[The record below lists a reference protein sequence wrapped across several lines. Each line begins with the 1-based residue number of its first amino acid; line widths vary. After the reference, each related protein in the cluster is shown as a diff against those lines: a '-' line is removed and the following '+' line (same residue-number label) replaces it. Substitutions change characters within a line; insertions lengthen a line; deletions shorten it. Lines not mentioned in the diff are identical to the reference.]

1 MCLFS
6 HCNHILLAV
15 LLAEVAAGG
24 LRAAPAA
31 AAARKA
37 APVVVIH
44 GRNSL
49 AGESD
54 RRFALSLSRHA
65 VRWFREGGLE
75 ADLRSDEKLAA
86 DLRGRQVAMLIHC
99 AQPQPDQLREL
110 RAFVARGGTLIV
122 CYSASPDLAELM
134 GIRLGA
140 YLKAE
145 PGQFAAMVFR
155 QERPVNTPPQIAQSS
170 PNIFPAAAL
179 AGRSTVLAWWTDRQG
194 RPSGQAAWLQ
204 GAAGFWMTHIL
215 TADGDAA
222 DKGRLLVA
230 LAADRHPAL
239 WREAAAAR
247 LKRILAGAPWTGQ
260 EEARHQ
266 ARALPGGKRR
276 EAALAAVEQAY
287 GSGREARRLLD
298 AGRGAE
304 AWLVAD
310 ETGGRMMEAYGLMQ
324 APQAG
329 EIRAVW
335 DHSGQGLYPG
345 DWPRTCRALKD
356 AGISDLLVNVAA
368 PGFAHCRLDALPRS
382 PVYESQGDQLAACL
396 AAARPLGLRVHA
408 WMIAFSTTHAT
419 PHRMQVFSQRGWLLQ
434 ATDGTEAPWLD
445 PAVPEVR
452 AMLVQAAD
460 EILARYRVDGI
471 HLDFVRY
478 PNYYGS
484 LGEGVRRRFE
494 ASRGQKVADWPE
506 AARRQPLFNELVRW
520 RGAQTTALVA
530 EIRRLQRRVAPGVWL
545 TAAVLGKYPTCVES
559 VGQDWEGWIE
569 QGYLDYVLPMNY
581 TEQRED
587 FRALVTQQTRTPR
600 QAAKLVGGIGVTASE
615 SRLDAFGVIDQV
627 NLLRARGAAGF
638 ALFDLDATL
647 MREIL
652 PVLQLGLTAPRTRG
666 VGAGE

>member
-1 MCLFS
+1 MFLFS
-6 HCNHILLAV
+6 HFTRILLAG
-15 LLAEVAAGG
+15 LLAGVAAGG

-31 AAARKA
+31 AIARKP

-44 GRNSL
+44 GRRSL

-54 RRFALSLSRHA
+54 RSFALSLSRHA

-86 DLRGRQVAMLIHC
+86 DLRGRQVAMLNHC

-122 CYSASPDLAELM
+122 CYSASPGLADLM
-134 GIRLGA
+134 GVRLGT
-140 YLKAE
+140 YLKADA
-145 PGQFAAMVFR
+145 GQFSAMRFEPR
-155 QERPVNTPPQIAQSS
+155 KPVNTPRQIAQSS
-170 PNIFPAAAL
+170 PNILPAAVIE
-179 AGRSTVLAWWTDRQG
+179 GRSTVLAWWVDRQG
-194 RPSGQAAWLQ
+194 GPSGQAAWLQ

-222 DKGRLLVA
+222 EKGRLLVA

-239 WREAAAAR
+239 WRDAAAAR
-247 LKRILAGAPWTGQ
+247 LKRVLAGAPWTGQ

-287 GSGREARRLLD
+287 GGGREARRLLD

-345 DWPRTCRALKD
+345 DWPRTCRVLKD

-419 PHRMQVFSQRGWLLQ
+419 PYRMQVFSQRGWLLQ
-434 ATDGTEAPWLD
+434 ATDGTYAPWLD

-452 AMLVQAAD
+452 AMLVQAAG

-478 PNYYGS
+478 PDYYGS

-494 ASRGQKVADWPE
+494 ASRGRKIADWPE

-530 EIRRLQRRVAPGVWL
+530 EIRRLQRRVAPGTWL

-559 VGQDWEGWIE
+559 VGQDWDGWIE

-581 TEQRED
+581 TEQRD
-587 FRALVTQQTRTPR
+587 AFDALVAQQTRSRR
-600 QAAKLVGGIGVTASE
+600 QATRLVGGIGVTASE
-615 SRLDAFGVIDQV
+615 SRLDAAGVIDQV
-627 NLLRARGAAGF
+627 NLLRSRDAAGF

-647 MREIL
+647 AREIL
-652 PVLQLGLTAPRTRG
+652 PVLRLGLTAPTTKNG
-666 VGAGE
+666 P

>member
-1 MCLFS
+1 MRVPVLL
-6 HCNHILLAV
+6 LLAG
-15 LLAEVAAGG
+15 AAVGG
-24 LRAAPAA
+24 LRADAPP
-31 AAARKA
+31 AARKVV
-37 APVVVIH
+37 PVVVIH
-44 GRNSL
+44 GQRSL
-49 AGESD
+49 AGDGD
-54 RRFALSLSRHA
+54 RRYALSLSRHA

-86 DLRGRQVAMLIHC
+86 DLRGRQVAMLNHC

-122 CYSASPDLAELM
+122 CYSASPDLADLM
-134 GIRLGA
+134 GVRLGT
-140 YLKAE
+140 YLKADA
-145 PGQFAAMVFR
+145 GQFSAMRFEPR
-155 QERPVNTPPQIAQSS
+155 KPVNTPRQIAQSS
-170 PNIFPAAAL
+170 PNILQAVAIE
-179 AGRSTVLAWWTDRQG
+179 GRSTVLAWWVDRQG
-194 RPSGQAAWLQ
+194 GPSGQAAWLQ

-222 DKGRLLVA
+222 EKGRLLVA

-247 LKRILAGAPWTGQ
+247 LKRVLAGAPWAGQ
-260 EEARHQ
+260 EEARRQ
-266 ARALPGGKRR
+266 ARALPDRKRR
-276 EAALAAVEQAY
+276 EAALDAVEQAF
-287 GSGREARRLLD
+287 GGRGEARRLLD

-304 AWLVAD
+304 AWLVVD
-310 ETGGRMMEAYGLMQ
+310 EMGGRMMEAYGVMQ
-324 APQAG
+324 APRAG